1 MLVKRKSHPGLAADG
16 SLTAY
21 CQIGGK
27 TIPKRGSLVRDT
39 TSVAQSLMSLLI
51 SLGERE

>member
-1 MLVKRKSHPGLAADG
+1 MLVKRKSNPGLAPYRP
-16 SLTAY
+16 LTAY

-39 TSVAQSLMSLLI
+39 TNVAQSLMSLLI
-51 SLGERE
+51 SLGERG